1 MSRKAEA
8 PKQVTF
14 IRPMPLGDDGIET
27 DIRTGRPLMET
38 MASRRKSDKVGLE
51 KEVDEG
57 LQLQLQLA
65 DPSTKSNVMLK
76 AVLDALSNQVELL
89 AAACPVCQSLIMVLA
104 SVGAEVRLGPEMAR
118 RKLAQYLGS
127 DLKLIPG
134 AAPQGTP
141 APRKK
146 PKTAP

>member
-1 MSRKAEA
+1 MSKKSEA
-8 PKQVTF
+8 LRQVTF

-27 DIRTGRPLMET
+27 DIRSGRPLMET
-38 MASRRKSDKVGLE
+38 VASRRKTEKAGLE

-65 DPSTKSNVMLK
+65 DPSTSANILLRAVMS
-76 AVLDALSNQVELL
+76 ALSNRIEEL
-89 AAACPVCQSLIMVLA
+89 ASADPVCQSHITVLA